1 MLIHLGI
8 VILLVILSS
17 CRAVAGKRDVDATD
31 DRAQIE
37 AHVRGLFEAYLH
49 GDREAIRRGHTQDWH
64 GFPIPATQIVR
75 GIDDYMAFAE
85 RSLADFR
92 GTDYEIHEME
102 VQVSG
107 DVGIVYYTATWRYQ
121 DEEGVARELPLRSVD
136 VYRRDAHGWNQCG
149 SNICAAPMSISA
161 GT

>member
-1 MLIHLGI
+1 M
-8 VILLVILSS
+8 
-17 CRAVAGKRDVDATD
+17 
-31 DRAQIE
+31 
-37 AHVRGLFEAYLH
+37 
-49 GDREAIRRGHTQDWH
+49 
-64 GFPIPATQIVR
+64 R

-85 RSLADFR
+85 RALADFR
-92 GTDYEIHEME
+92 GIGYEIHEME

-136 VYRRDAHGWNQCG
+136 VYRRDAQGWNQCG
-149 SNICAAPMSISA
+149 SNICAAPISVST